1 MDKMK
6 IFALI
11 LIALEYV
18 LTAAKL
24 LSSYETVLSK
34 HPLFIYSVIFLAFLV
49 LAFRLEGKAKT
60 IMLWFVAFFLGLY
73 YTSLMIGG

>member
-1 MDKMK
+1 MK

-24 LSSYETVLSK
+24 LDSHETVLSK

-49 LAFRLEGKAKT
+49 LAFRLEGKAKA